1 MIAGSHVNGD
11 DTMTEIDKLVS
22 NTSTPSFGQLPS
34 AQSGAVGAMLG
45 NGQIL
50 CGGYDGTSR
59 FPIFQ

>member
-45 NGQIL
+45 NGQIQSL
-50 CGGYDGTSR
+50 GQSIISLNS
-59 FPIFQ
+59 PKI